1 MSGGPVGLDCRE
13 YGYGCVLYAVVDGNN
28 RSFSAENQWL
38 ITKIQVF
45 AGPTTGV
52 QVSITDSGVLGVNT
66 IAAGGCLTLEPNGAM
81 RGQINVTDLGAAG
94 GAFVVIE
101 YWFQANPAGSPLI
114 VQVQPP

>member
-1 MSGGPVGLDCRE
+1 MSSGPVGLDCRE
-13 YGYGCVLYAVVDGNN
+13 YAYGCVLYQVVDGNN
-28 RSFSAENQWL
+28 RAFSAQNAWL

-45 AGPTTGV
+45 AGATPV

-81 RGQINVTDLGAAG
+81 RGQINVTDFGAGG

-101 YWFQANPAGSPLI
+101 YWFQANQAGSPLI
-114 VQVQPP
+114 VDVVPP